1 MYINNDSSFELL
13 KLGLDAS
20 AARGKVIANNM
31 SNINTANFKK
41 SYVSFEDNLKEETSK
56 FNLKKTNEAHLS
68 GRGND
73 SIISIE
79 KDNSTSIR
87 TDGNNVDLDLE
98 KVNQASNTL
107 MYNALITQANSKL
120 AMTKGVI
127 GGN

>member
-1 MYINNDSSFELL
+1 MHINNDSSFELL

-41 SYVSFEDNLKEETSK
+41 SYVAFEDNLKEETSK

-120 AMTKGVI
+120 AMTKSVI

>member
-1 MYINNDSSFELL
+1 MYINNDNSYELL
-13 KLGLDAS
+13 KLGLDVS
-20 AARGKVIANNM
+20 VARGKVIANNM
-31 SNINTANFKK
+31 ANINTANFKK

-56 FNLKKTNEAHLS
+56 FNFKKTNEAHLS
-68 GRGND
+68 GSD

-120 AMTKGVI
+120 AMAKSVI